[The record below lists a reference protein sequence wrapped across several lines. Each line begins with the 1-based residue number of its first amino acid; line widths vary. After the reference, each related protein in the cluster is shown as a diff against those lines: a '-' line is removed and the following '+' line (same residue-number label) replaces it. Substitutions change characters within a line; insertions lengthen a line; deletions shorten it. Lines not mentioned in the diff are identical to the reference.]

1 MSSPIEGQLPPP
13 LLCLVSTDTCFELF
27 SALSLSSLPIWSK
40 YAMPSNSALLSRPQ
54 ISLLLPIYT
63 TAFSDPGQCF
73 MWIAASL
80 QRPWPG
86 QVLIVNQAR
95 ALPRERVKQGDAQL
109 TTSFSVGSNW
119 NSKWAPPW
127 GNPDA
132 GGSRLPFPPIPVC
145 LRVWIKLSSEI

>member
-1 MSSPIEGQLPPP
+1 
-13 LLCLVSTDTCFELF
+13 
-27 SALSLSSLPIWSK
+27 
-40 YAMPSNSALLSRPQ
+40 MPSNSALLSRPQ

-109 TTSFSVGSNW
+109 TPHSQLVVTGTVSELLPGAILVQVG
-119 NSKWAPPW
+119 ADFPF
-127 GNPDA
+127 
-132 GGSRLPFPPIPVC
+132 RLF
-145 LRVWIKLSSEI
+145 LSA